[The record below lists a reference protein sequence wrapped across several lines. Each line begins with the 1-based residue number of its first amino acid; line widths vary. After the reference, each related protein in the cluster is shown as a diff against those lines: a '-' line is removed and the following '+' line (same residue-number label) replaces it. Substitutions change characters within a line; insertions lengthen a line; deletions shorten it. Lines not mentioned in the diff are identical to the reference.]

1 MEIFQ
6 FLQNKNSLNYCVFII
21 FASLISTSIYAQ
33 NIELT
38 NLFFTP
44 VPLDQSDLIT
54 LNAGGLPEADRQSAA
69 DAIPR
74 FQSEI
79 SALEE
84 ANSNASELITQ
95 LNTLGVAQQ
104 INEQHE
110 EAIATFAKAA
120 ALAVDIYGEDSLQQA
135 PMLEQSILSHLNL
148 HNISEITEIE
158 EFLYE
163 LRSEQYAA
171 DSAEM
176 YNAMTNLANWYISAY
191 FKEGYLS
198 QNIGFI
204 PRVTSAQRVTRQI
217 GVGGAGGGDDGSNT
231 NISGR
236 GNLLEAIAN
245 GDVRDVNIN
254 DVIDIRLRKLENL
267 YEQYQASY
275 SNNTTLSMVADVA
288 RRIARLSY
296 HAEQEMDFER
306 ESNVVDPNYND
317 SREEAVRNS
326 EQRRDESYDVGKV
339 ALEYVSNL
347 VQSAEGVGAQQVALA
362 LFDIADWELAYGRV
376 EAAREGYQA
385 AYQVLRDEGFNDA
398 SIDAA
403 LNTAVPA
410 AIPRIGAFPATQQ
423 TSGGQGLIQNPNYP
437 GFIDI
442 SFSINELGNSEN
454 ITILGSS
461 GNDNARIRN
470 ILERQINLTKFRPL
484 LRAGDLVSQESIEYR
499 YYYSY

>member
-1 MEIFQ
+1 MKILQ
-6 FLQNKNSLNYCVFII
+6 FLRNQFSLNYCVCII
-21 FASLISTSIYAQ
+21 FTSLISTSIYAQ
-33 NIELT
+33 DIELT

-44 VPLDQSDLIT
+44 VAMDQSDLIS
-54 LNAGGLPEADRQSAA
+54 LNAGGFSEEDKQSAA

-74 FQSEI
+74 FQSDI

-84 ANSNASELITQ
+84 ENSNAPELITQ

-104 INEQHE
+104 IIEQHE
-110 EAIATFAKAA
+110 EAIATFTKAA
-120 ALAVDIYGEDSLQQA
+120 AIAVDIYGEDSLQQA
-135 PMLEQSILSHLNL
+135 PMLEQSILSHLKLN
-148 HNISEITEIE
+148 NISEITEIE

-176 YNAMTNLANWYISAY
+176 YSAMTNLANWYISAY

-217 GVGGAGGGDDGSNT
+217 GVGGGGGGDDGSNT
-231 NISGR
+231 NISSR
-236 GNLLEAIAN
+236 GNLLEAIAS

-254 DVIDIRLRKLENL
+254 DVIDIRLRKLESL

-306 ESNVVDPNYND
+306 ESNVFDPNYNG
-317 SREEAVRNS
+317 SREEAIRNS
-326 EQRRDESYDVGKV
+326 GQRRDESYDVGKV

-347 VQSAEGVGAQQVALA
+347 IQSAEGVGAQQMALA
-362 LFDIADWELAYGRV
+362 LFDLADWELAYGRI
-376 EAAREGYQA
+376 EPAREGYQA

-410 AIPRIGAFPATQQ
+410 TIPRIGAFPATRQ
-423 TSGGQGLIQNPNYP
+423 TSGGQGLIQNPNYL

-442 SFSINELGNSEN
+442 SFSIDEQGNSSN

-461 GNDNARIRN
+461 GNDNPRIQD
-470 ILERQINLTKFRPL
+470 ILENQIKLTKFRPL
-484 LRAGDLVSQESIEYR
+484 LRAGEVVPQEAVGYR